1 MPKRTE
7 IQECA
12 LLEMLMLH
20 LSSNPTV
27 ACIQGS
33 PPFHFP
39 FVSLTVIHA
48 DWAKPIKT
56 PHTQK
61 NDNRM
66 WIWTAFGTKGG
77 EQTRA
82 TQLTLGKLISFFL
95 DVLFFFL
102 YKWLWVFRDPDV
114 DFHFIDSEQS
124 HRFFSEP
131 AILFIILCLLCTAE
145 PKLQIVCDQH
155 LNINELMNK
164 ALKMAENES

>member
-66 WIWTAFGTKGG
+66 WIWTAFGNTAHPG
-77 EQTRA
+77 E
-82 TQLTLGKLISFFL
+82 IDFIFSWCS
-95 DVLFFFL
+95 FFFL